1 MVKIITEFQDINNK
15 YISENN
21 METTRYINVKIGKN
35 GKAKIMQNGKFM
47 ESKKNLPELYLSK
60 TKCCGCTA
68 CYTVCPQSGQ
78 ESDTVFNFRFTLNSQ
93 IRKIPFSGAIS
104 MLPDEEGFLYPVI
117 DAEKCVRCYKC
128 LQVCPY
134 KD

>member
-47 ESKKNLPELYLSK
+47 ESKRIFQNY
-60 TKCCGCTA
+60 
-68 CYTVCPQSGQ
+68 
-78 ESDTVFNFRFTLNSQ
+78 
-93 IRKIPFSGAIS
+93 I
-104 MLPDEEGFLYPVI
+104 
-117 DAEKCVRCYKC
+117 
-128 LQVCPY
+128 
-134 KD
+134 